1 MLYSG
6 RIDVAINIVFIFFLS
21 SLEHWG
27 LLYVNNQEVSD
38 DEILM
43 ANETYGSL
51 GELAIMSLP
60 KQQILTLF
68 KKLELGDITKE
79 MSTSEDFL
87 ATIKDANVKEIIA
100 KESLEYH
107 PIKSGS
113 ETVLTQRAAAG
124 ELIQLGH
131 SVFHKFGRLQ
141 EEWVC
146 ILPIVIHRILA
157 QYQDIQN
164 YKKGELGKLEHSIGE
179 TSAKR

>member
-1 MLYSG
+1 MYLK
-6 RIDVAINIVFIFFLS
+6 LS
-21 SLEHWG
+21 IGSRLEHWG
-27 LLYVNNQEVSD
+27 LLYVNNQQVSD
-38 DEILM
+38 DEILS

-60 KQQILTLF
+60 KQNILNLF
-68 KKLELGDITKE
+68 KKLELGDVTKE
-79 MSTSEDFL
+79 MTTSDDFL

-107 PIKSGS
+107 PSKSS
-113 ETVLTQRAAAG
+113 SDTVSTQRQAAG
-124 ELIQLGH
+124 QLIGLGH

-141 EEWVC
+141 DEWVC

-164 YKKGELGKLEHSIGE
+164 YKKGELGKLEHSIVE
-179 TSAKR
+179 TTTTTTKRS

>member
-1 MLYSG
+1 MKVHCV
-6 RIDVAINIVFIFFLS
+6 R
-21 SLEHWG
+21 LEHWG

-38 DEILM
+38 DEILS

-60 KQQILTLF
+60 KQQILNLF
-68 KKLELGDITKE
+68 KKLELGDVTKE

-107 PIKSGS
+107 PIKSGC
-113 ETVLTQRAAAG
+113 ETVLTQRQAAG
-124 ELIQLGH
+124 QLIQLGH

-141 EEWVC
+141 DEWVG
-146 ILPIVIHRILA
+146 ILLHYLLVCSL
-157 QYQDIQN
+157 
-164 YKKGELGKLEHSIGE
+164 K
-179 TSAKR
+179 

>member
-1 MLYSG
+1 MS
-6 RIDVAINIVFIFFLS
+6 R
-21 SLEHWG
+21 LEHWG

-107 PIKSGS
+107 PVKSS
-113 ETVLTQRAAAG
+113 CETVLTQRQAAG
-124 ELIQLGH
+124 QLIQLGH

-141 EEWVC
+141 EEWVG
-146 ILPIVIHRILA
+146 ISLQSKSEIRV
-157 QYQDIQN
+157 
-164 YKKGELGKLEHSIGE
+164 EV
-179 TSAKR
+179 

>member
-1 MLYSG
+1 MCSVVEIKNDSEYYIYYRSPE
-6 RIDVAINIVFIFFLS
+6 
-21 SLEHWG
+21 SLET
-27 LLYVNNQEVSD
+27 VPS
-38 DEILM
+38 
-43 ANETYGSL
+43 
-51 GELAIMSLP
+51 
-60 KQQILTLF
+60 
-68 KKLELGDITKE
+68 
-79 MSTSEDFL
+79 
-87 ATIKDANVKEIIA
+87 A

-179 TSAKR
+179 TASAKR

>member
-1 MLYSG
+1 MVQGITSLTINEEGNPIYQKNW
-6 RIDVAINIVFIFFLS
+6 RPYAIFR
-21 SLEHWG
+21 LEHWG

-51 GELAIMSLP
+51 GELAILS
-60 KQQILTLF
+60 LF

-113 ETVLTQRAAAG
+113 ETVLTQRAA
-124 ELIQLGH
+124 
-131 SVFHKFGRLQ
+131 
-141 EEWVC
+141 
-146 ILPIVIHRILA
+146 
-157 QYQDIQN
+157 
-164 YKKGELGKLEHSIGE
+164 
-179 TSAKR
+179 

>member
-1 MLYSG
+1 M
-6 RIDVAINIVFIFFLS
+6 
-21 SLEHWG
+21 
-27 LLYVNNQEVSD
+27 LYVNNQEVSD
-38 DEILM
+38 DEILT

-60 KQQILTLF
+60 KQQILNLF
-68 KKLELGDITKE
+68 KKLELGDITEE

-107 PIKSGS
+107 PNKSGS
-113 ETVLTQRAAAG
+113 DSMSSQRQAAG
-124 ELIQLGH
+124 QLIELGH

-141 EEWVC
+141 DEWVC

-179 TSAKR
+179 TTTSTATASSKRS